1 MQRWS
6 VLQHVAWES
15 PGTIAIEAYAR
26 GIPLE
31 IHRLDLAPCVPRA
44 EDVDALIV
52 MGGPM
57 GVYEIDKYTFLSSEV
72 KLIAEMV
79 RRGRPVLGV
88 CLGAQLLAGALGAK
102 VFTGPSP
109 EIGFGSVE
117 LTGDAWRDPV
127 FAAVPHT
134 LPVFH
139 WHGDTYD
146 LPNGALLLARNAN
159 YDHQAFRFG
168 RNAYG
173 LQFHVELDSNTWNE
187 WESHLPEHAVA
198 DAEQRRAQVECV
210 GKSLIARFFDVAE
223 NFLQL
228 Q

>member
-6 VLQHVAWES
+6 VLQHVAWEG
-15 PGTIAIEAYAR
+15 PGRIATEACAR
-26 GIPLE
+26 GISLVV
-31 IHRLDLAPCVPRA
+31 HRLDLVPCVPRP
-44 EDVDALIV
+44 EDVDVLIV

-57 GVYEIDKYTFLSSEV
+57 GVYETDKYDFLSSEV

-79 RRGRPVLGV
+79 RRGRPMLGV
-88 CLGAQLLAGALGAK
+88 CLGAQLLAEALGAK
-102 VFTGPSP
+102 VFAGPSP

-117 LTGDAWRDPV
+117 LTKEARRDPV
-127 FAAVPHT
+127 FATLPHP

-159 YDHQAFRFG
+159 YEHQAFRFG

-187 WESHLPEHAVA
+187 WESHLPEHTAA
-198 DAEQRRAQVECV
+198 DAEQLRFQVECV
-210 GKSLIARFFDVAE
+210 GKSLIAQFFDVAE
-223 NFLQL
+223 HR
-228 Q
+228 